1 MDLAGGGGEGEGE
14 EGQVRGLGPEAHAA
28 GANGGEWS
36 IGADVRAAGAEV
48 AGQFARAG
56 AGVVVG
62 GVERETA
69 GPPGEFPARVEG
81 PALRG
86 VLEVADAVGSEACDW
101 RRTQRAEDRER

>member
-1 MDLAGGGGEGEGE
+1 MDLAGGVGEAEGE
-14 EGQVRGLGPEAHAA
+14 EGQVRGLGPEPHAA
-28 GANGGEWS
+28 GADGGEWS

-69 GPPGEFPARVEG
+69 GRPGEFAARVEG
-81 PALRG
+81 PASAVFSKSPTRLVVRPATGAVLNGLR
-86 VLEVADAVGSEACDW
+86 
-101 RRTQRAEDRER
+101 